1 MVVCGAEAS
10 NVRKAET
17 VECALAAAAVI
28 KTKHLEPGLPRGY
41 MVNDD
46 SEIPWLP
53 GDPETHWS
61 RKVVGSL
68 RSRMNDIN
76 RCF

>member
-10 NVRKAET
+10 DVRKAET

-53 GDPETHWS
+53 G
-61 RKVVGSL
+61 GSGNSL
-68 RSRMNDIN
+68 VEESGGIPS
-76 RCF
+76 